1 MLWFWI
7 GFLAL
12 VSFFLALDLGVF
24 NRKDHEVSM
33 REALTWSAV
42 WICTSLLFSV
52 FVYYAYA
59 NHWQG
64 LGLELNQATG
74 QQETVHSGLEAVTL
88 FLQCYILEWSLS
100 VDNLFVIALI
110 FGYFKIPRVY
120 QHRVLFW
127 GILGAVVMRGVFITL
142 GAAVV
147 QQLHW
152 IIYIF
157 GAFLLYTAWKMLTS
171 KEDAD
176 ISQSKMIQFV
186 QRRFRVT
193 PDLHGRQFLVKL
205 PDADGVMRNYLTP
218 LALALIIV
226 EGTDLIFAVDSIPAA
241 IGIFGRNPDS
251 FLIFTSNV
259 FAVLG
264 LRSMYFAL
272 AALMGKFHY
281 LKVALAVILGV
292 VGIKMLAEHWIA
304 MNLWLDRN
312 IGFITLGFIFLAL
325 TTAVIASIVRAKRYP
340 ELANAEAEQV
350 ARATEGES
358 TPQTTP

>member
-33 REALTWSAV
+33 REGLLWSLV
-42 WICTSLLFSV
+42 WVCTSLAFSV
-52 FVYYAYA
+52 FVYIAYD
-59 NHWQG
+59 NHWQN
-64 LGLELNQATG
+64 LGLHVNDTTG
-74 QQETVHSGLEAVTL
+74 QTEVVHTGLEAFSL
-88 FLQCYILEWSLS
+88 FIQCYILEWSLS

-127 GILGAVVMRGVFITL
+127 GILGAVVMRGIFITL
-142 GAAVV
+142 GSAIVG
-147 QQLHW
+147 QFHW
-152 IIYIF
+152 IIYLF

-171 KEDAD
+171 NDEAD
-176 ISQSKMIQFV
+176 ISQNALVKFV
-186 QRRFRVT
+186 YKRFRVT
-193 PDLHGRQFLVKL
+193 EELHGRQFVVKKAG
-205 PDADGVMRNYLTP
+205 PDGVMRGYLTP

-241 IGIFGRNPDS
+241 IGIFGRTPDS

-272 AALMGKFHY
+272 AALMGRFHY
-281 LKVALAVILGV
+281 LNVALAVILGV

-304 MNLWLDRN
+304 QNAWLDRN
-312 IGFITLGFIFLAL
+312 IGFITLGFIAMAL
-325 TTAVIASIVRAKRYP
+325 TTAVIASMVRAKRNP
-340 ELANAEAEQV
+340 ELATAEAEQI
-350 ARATEGES
+350 ARATDGS
-358 TPQTTP
+358 TPG

>member
-1 MLWFWI
+1 MLLFWI
-7 GFLAL
+7 GFLLL

-33 REALTWSAV
+33 REALTWSGV
-42 WICTSLLFSV
+42 WICTSLAFSA
-52 FVYYAYA
+52 FVYFAYD

-64 LGLELNQATG
+64 LGQHVNAATG
-74 QQETVHSGLEAVTL
+74 QPEVVHTGLEALTL

-127 GILGAVVMRGVFITL
+127 GILGAVLMRGVFITL
-142 GAAVV
+142 GSAIV

-152 IIYIF
+152 IIYLF

-176 ISQSKMIQFV
+176 ISQSRMIQFV

-205 PDADGVMRNYLTP
+205 PDAGGVMKNYLTP

-241 IGIFGRNPDS
+241 IGIFGRTPDS

-292 VGIKMLAEHWIA
+292 VGIKMLGEHWIA
-304 MNLWLDRN
+304 QSPWLDRN
-312 IGFITLGFIFLAL
+312 IGFLTLGFIGVTLA
-325 TTAVIASIVRAKRYP
+325 TAVIASMVRAKRHP
-340 ELANAEAEQV
+340 ELAEAEAEQIN
-350 ARATEGES
+350 RAAEGQAL
-358 TPQTTP
+358 PGH